1 MQNLSEFLE
10 KFKKFTPP
18 DDTIRTEFVRL
29 VKEIADFD
37 LAKEDVTLKNGTLN
51 IVAHDSATKS
61 HLFMYKK
68 PLLAAMKET
77 FKAKAPTDIR

>member
-1 MQNLSEFLE
+1 MKNLQDFLE

-29 VKEIADFD
+29 VKEIAGFD
-37 LAKEDVTLKNGTLN
+37 LEKKDVTLKNGTLY
-51 IVAHDSATKS
+51 IVAHDSGTKS

-68 PLLAAMKET
+68 PLLTAMKEI
-77 FKAKAPTDIR
+77 FKAKAPGDIR

>member
-1 MQNLSEFLE
+1 MNNLSAFLE

-18 DDTIRTEFVRL
+18 DDTIRTEFIRL
-29 VKEIADFD
+29 VKEEAG
-37 LAKEDVTLKNGTLN
+37 LELKKEDVTLKNGTLQ

-68 PLLAAMKET
+68 TLLAAMREVFKE
-77 FKAKAPTDIR
+77 KAPTDIR